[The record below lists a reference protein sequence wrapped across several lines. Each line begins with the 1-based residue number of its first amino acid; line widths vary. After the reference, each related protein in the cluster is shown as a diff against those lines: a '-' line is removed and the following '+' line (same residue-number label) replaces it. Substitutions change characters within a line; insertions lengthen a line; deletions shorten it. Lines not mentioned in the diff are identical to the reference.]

1 MEFKGISFKFVH
13 NPKAL
18 KNKKNEFFV
27 QLRITIGR
35 ISKYYSIE
43 EVPKVPIRY
52 WSGKEN
58 RWVKESHSQGARIN
72 SFLISKLG
80 KLNEFLVLSTTSGRI
95 LTFDLIKSQFFMKGE
110 VNTLNQ
116 FYTKYIKERD
126 FDSTRTRQAY
136 LTTLDTLNEYNSSI
150 PIISISE
157 SLINQFIEWERRTKD
172 LKDVTIDKHLTHL
185 KTIVKSLTRDGF
197 LVRNPLENIQFKVRP
212 EKADRTSLSN
222 EEVAKLEKLVFSE
235 KEAHLERTR
244 DVFVFQCLTGLYYK
258 DVQELHDEDILQ
270 IEDICLIQG
279 KRTKNLQGYIVPIS
293 KRAMLLMTK
302 HKLESDEL
310 VFHGLCAEPVFNRQ
324 LKVVGKK
331 AGLHKSISN
340 KVGRHTFTEI
350 AIASGIPRS
359 YVSKMLGHTKESTT
373 QHYYDINPTHFI
385 NQFIDNSIFS

>member
-1 MEFKGISFKFVH
+1 MEFKGISFKYVH
-13 NPKAL
+13 NPKQL

-27 QLRITIGR
+27 QLRITLGR
-35 ISKYYSIE
+35 NSKYYSIE
-43 EVPKVPIRY
+43 EVPKIHSKY
-52 WSGKEN
+52 WSGREN

-72 SFLISKLG
+72 SFLIGKLSKL
-80 KLNEFLVLSTTSGRI
+80 NDFLVQSTTTGRI
-95 LTFDLIKSQFFMKGE
+95 LTFDLIKTQFFMKGE

-116 FYTKYIKERD
+116 FYEKYIKERD

-136 LTTLDTLNEYNSSI
+136 LTTLDTLNVYNHSI
-150 PIISISE
+150 PIHSISE
-157 SLINQFIEWERRTKD
+157 SLVNQFIDWERKEKK

-185 KTIVKSLTRDGF
+185 KTIVKSLTKEGF
-197 LVRNPLENIQFKVRP
+197 LVRNPLENVQFKVRP
-212 EKADRTSLSN
+212 EKAERISLSN
-222 EEVAKLEKLVFSE
+222 EEIVALEKVIFSE
-235 KEAHLERTR
+235 KDAHLERTR

-258 DVQELHDEDILQ
+258 DVQELHDDDVLKVN
-270 IEDICLIQG
+270 DRWLIQG

-293 KRAMLLMTK
+293 KRAMLLMKK

-310 VFHGLCAEPVFNRQ
+310 VFNGLSAEPVFNRQ

-331 AGLHKSISN
+331 AGLNKSISN

-373 QHYYDINPTHFI
+373 QHYYDINATHFI
-385 NQFIDNSIFS
+385 NQFINNSIFS